1 MTGSPEDETRPDVAA
16 ARSRSVRATLL
27 LFTAALVLPILL
39 FVGFLLWQI
48 AIGERHRLEGDA
60 SDIARAGAVTGD
72 RELTG
77 RLASLDV
84 LSLSPYLQT
93 GDLRSFYRQS
103 EDLARRQ
110 DIVPVLTD
118 LSGRQLVNLRVPFG
132 TELPVSNVPRDPAAF
147 EANRPFVTDLFRG
160 LVSNE
165 LLFSGVLPVLRDGR
179 PIYVLSFR
187 LAVDRLRRILR
198 EADIPDGYTVSI
210 VDRSGVIMA
219 RSARHDE
226 FVGQLATAD
235 LRAAATGESGRWT
248 GWTIEG
254 EKVLGAYAR
263 SKLSG
268 FRAAVGIRVAD
279 LNAPLWRSLTLFAGL
294 GIMIVGLSVGLGL
307 LLGRRIT
314 APMAALTDRAAR
326 LGRGAP
332 VLPRGSGLREVDEVG
347 QEITAAAAARA
358 AREDDLRDANEEVQ
372 RFAYIVSHDL
382 RSPLVNIMG
391 FTTELETL
399 REDTFRR
406 LEELRDATDLDERSQ
421 DRRLGQDFDE
431 AITFIKASIAK
442 MDRLI
447 NAILKLSREGRR
459 EFRREAVDMN
469 VLLGSVSASLAH
481 QADAAGAS
489 VEIGALPPV
498 ESDRL
503 ALEQIFSNLVDNAL
517 KYLRTGPAGRIK
529 VTGHRVRDRLVYEV
543 ADNGRGIDER
553 DQERVFEL
561 FRRSGVQDRPGEG
574 IGLAHVRAL
583 VRRLGGTIGLTSRP
597 GQGSTFTVIL
607 PARWSGEIE
616 REAA

>member
-1 MTGSPEDETRPDVAA
+1 MTDTRDDETRPAGQPVP
-16 ARSRSVRATLL
+16 SRSVRATLL
-27 LFTAALVLPILL
+27 LFTAALALPILL

-48 AIGERHRLEGDA
+48 AVGERQRLEGDA
-60 SDIARAGAVTGD
+60 SDIARSVTVAID

-77 RLASLDV
+77 LLASLDV

-103 EDLARRQ
+103 EELSRRQ

-132 TELPVSNVPRDPAAF
+132 TELPTSNVPRDPVAF
-147 EANRPFVTDLFRG
+147 ENNRPFVTDLFRG

-165 LLFSGVLPVLRDGR
+165 LLFSGVLPVLQDGR

-187 LAVDRLRRILR
+187 LAVDRLRRILA
-198 EADIPDGYTVSI
+198 EADVPEGYTASV
-210 VDRSGVIMA
+210 VDRAGIIMA

-248 GWTIEG
+248 GRTIDG
-254 EKVLGAYAR
+254 EEVLGAYSR

-268 FRAAVGIRVAD
+268 FRAAVGIRMSD
-279 LNAPLWRSLTLFAGL
+279 LNAPLRRSLTLFAGL
-294 GIMIVGLSVGLGL
+294 GLMIVGLSVGLGL

-314 APMAALTDRAAR
+314 SPMTALTDRAAR
-326 LGRGAP
+326 LGRGEP
-332 VLPRGSGLREVDEVG
+332 VLPLGSGLREVDEVG
-347 QEITAAAAARA
+347 QEIAAAAEARA
-358 AREDDLRDANEEVQ
+358 ARENDLRDANEEIQ
-372 RFAYIVSHDL
+372 RFAYIISHDL

-391 FTTELETL
+391 FTTELEAL

-406 LEELRDATDLDERSQ
+406 LDELRDAADLDERRQ
-421 DRRLGQDFDE
+421 DRRLGEDFDE
-431 AITFIKASIAK
+431 AITFIKASIGK

-459 EFRREAVDMN
+459 EFRRETVDMN
-469 VLLGSVSASLAH
+469 ALFRSIAASLAH
-481 QADAAGAS
+481 QADAAGARIE
-489 VEIGALPPV
+489 VGALPPL

-517 KYLRTGPAGRIK
+517 KYLRTGLPGRIK
-529 VTGHRVRDRLVYEV
+529 VTGRSARDRVVYEV

-607 PARWSGEIE
+607 PARWSGEVE